1 MWIAVGVCLFFIILV
16 VFICG
21 DLKHSNILINWEG
34 GHQRFINVKIPRISF
49 YDYTAYEEHL
59 SIFRSIRLISPWSMP
74 VLFGYFLW
82 STRHFSLW
90 SCERLSLIHLV
101 LPAASHP
108 ISPSST
114 SHTYLSLLNITH
126 TQHTHTHTHTT
137 PPHTTP
143 NTDYSDI
150 FPIICFRLFYSLLH
164 LFSEDCYIFHCTV
177 SFGIGTIND
186 WSSDKGKSPIL
197 SRWKIET
204 SSYLKG

>member
-1 MWIAVGVCLFFIILV
+1 MVHASAIWILFM
-16 VFICG
+16 
-21 DLKHSNILINWEG
+21 KHETL
-34 GHQRFINVKIPRISF
+34 
-49 YDYTAYEEHL
+49 
-59 SIFRSIRLISPWSMP
+59 
-74 VLFGYFLW
+74 
-82 STRHFSLW
+82 FSLIMRKAFSYS
-90 SCERLSLIHLV
+90 SC
-101 LPAASHP
+101 ASSS
-108 ISPSST
+108 ISS
-114 SHTYLSLLNITH
+114 YLSLLNITH
-126 TQHTHTHTHTT
+126 ISLPPQHHTHTTHTHTHHT

-186 WSSDKGKSPIL
+186 WSSDKGKSLIL

>member
-1 MWIAVGVCLFFIILV
+1 MVHASAIWILFM
-16 VFICG
+16 
-21 DLKHSNILINWEG
+21 KHETL
-34 GHQRFINVKIPRISF
+34 
-49 YDYTAYEEHL
+49 
-59 SIFRSIRLISPWSMP
+59 
-74 VLFGYFLW
+74 
-82 STRHFSLW
+82 FSLIMRKAFSYS
-90 SCERLSLIHLV
+90 SC
-101 LPAASHP
+101 ASSS
-108 ISPSST
+108 ISS
-114 SHTYLSLLNITH
+114 YLSLLNITH
-126 TQHTHTHTHTT
+126 ISLPPQHHTHTTHTHTHTHTHTT

-186 WSSDKGKSPIL
+186 WSSDKGKSLIL